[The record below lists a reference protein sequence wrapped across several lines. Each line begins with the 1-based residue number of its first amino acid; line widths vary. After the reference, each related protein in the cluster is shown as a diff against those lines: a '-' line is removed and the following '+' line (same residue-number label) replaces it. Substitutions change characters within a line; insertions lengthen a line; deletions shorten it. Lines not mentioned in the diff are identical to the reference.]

1 MQRVALFVDGSNL
14 FGSLKSMNVEVEDY
28 EQFYGYVY
36 KESIATWQSATHL
49 AASVPIQLR
58 RVYWYVVGAIDQW
71 DLSLPQAQT
80 ALRKGFEQ
88 DREVKSQ
95 WMASIAKANP
105 ELKGD
110 ALTNKAW
117 SECFADFKSWYEGKC
132 HILDGMKNFH
142 QGIRMR
148 TDLIEMI
155 ECGHWK
161 VNFIKKWVDEKGLD
175 TSLAV
180 DMLAQSENYDIAMVA
195 SGDADS
201 IPSIQYMKNHGKHVG
216 VIEFINGTPP
226 ELKGRGFSSRLKQH
240 ADFVVRIYE
249 TELIRH
255 RLTRRPS
262 GK

>member
-1 MQRVALFVDGSNL
+1 MQRVAFFVDGSNL
-14 FGSLKSMNVEVEDY
+14 FGSLKSMNLEVENY
-28 EQFYGYVY
+28 EALYEYVY
-36 KESIATWQSATHL
+36 KESVETWRSSTHV
-49 AASVPIQLR
+49 AEGVPTQLR

-71 DLSLPQAQT
+71 DLSLPQSQT
-80 ALRKGFEQ
+80 ALRRGFDQ
-88 DREVKSQ
+88 DREVKNQ
-95 WMASIAKANP
+95 WLATVGKTDP
-105 ELKGD
+105 TLKGD
-110 ALTNKAW
+110 ALINKAW
-117 SECFADFKSWYEGKC
+117 TECFTDFKSWYDGKC
-132 HILDGMKNFH
+132 NILDGMKSFH
-142 QGIRMR
+142 QGVRMG

-161 VNFIKKWVDEKGLD
+161 VNFIKKYVEEKGLD

-201 IPSIQYMKNHGKHVG
+201 IPSIQYMKSHGKHVG

-226 ELKGRGFSSRLKQH
+226 ESKGRGFSSRLKQH

-249 TELIRH
+249 TELIR
-255 RLTRRPS
+255 RKLATRPN